1 MTTPAAQ
8 KIFDTLTRKTDPDPD
23 LPDAAQ
29 AAEPGNFLRH
39 IWSLGASKLADGL
52 IDPKLVLSWLLSQ
65 LGAGAFWVGLL
76 VPVREAGALL
86 PQLLVTPVI
95 SRAKLR
101 KYFWAGGALVQ
112 GAAAAGIA
120 LVGLTQEGAVAG
132 GLIIALLALLAVAR
146 SVCSASYK
154 DVLGKTVGN
163 SRRGTAM
170 GLASSTGAVGVIL
183 FALVLM
189 SGFGDRYVIVIAAI
203 FLAAAFWL
211 VSGLVF
217 FRLDETPSE
226 PAEMDLKRAS
236 FGLLRAEPQLR
247 RFILTRS
254 LLIGTALAPPYL
266 VLLDAAGGL
275 GELGA
280 LVLAS
285 ALASLLSSFV
295 WGRLSDVSS
304 RLVLILAGCG
314 GGGVLVAT
322 VALHLVG
329 LTAVPLVLPALLFG
343 LMIAHHGVR
352 QGRNTQLVDMADED
366 QRTAFTALSNTIV
379 GLVLIAGGALFAGIA
394 AFSVP
399 LVLGLFGGM
408 CFGAAMLA
416 TGLEKVQND

>member
-1 MTTPAAQ
+1 MSNTATQ
-8 KIFDTLTRKTDPDPD
+8 KIFDGLTRTKDPDPD
-23 LPDAAQ
+23 MPDAAQ
-29 AAEPGNFLRH
+29 KAEPGNFLRH

-52 IDPKLVLSWLLSQ
+52 IDPKLVLSWLLTH

-76 VPVREAGALL
+76 VPVREAGALM

-101 KYFWAGGALVQ
+101 KYFWAGGAVVQ
-112 GAAAAGIA
+112 GASAAGIA

-132 GLIIALLALLAVAR
+132 ALIIALLALLAVAR

-170 GLASSTGAVGVIL
+170 GLASSTGSVGVIL

-189 SGFGDRYVIVIAAI
+189 SGFGDRYIIVIAAI
-203 FLAAAFWL
+203 FLAAACWL
-211 VSGLVF
+211 ASGAVF
-217 FRLDETPSE
+217 FRLDEAQSE
-226 PAEMDLKRAS
+226 PAETDLKRAS
-236 FGLLRAEPQLR
+236 FGLLRQQPQLR

-266 VLLDAAGGL
+266 VLLDSASGL

-295 WGRLSDVSS
+295 WGRLSDKSS

-314 GGGVLVAT
+314 GGGVMVAT
-322 VALHLVG
+322 VVLHLAG
-329 LTAVPLVLPALLFG
+329 WTAAPLVLPVALFG

-352 QGRNTQLVDMADED
+352 QGRNTQLVDMADPD
-366 QRTAFTALSNTIV
+366 QRTAYTALSNTIV
-379 GLVLIAGGALFAGIA
+379 GLVLIGGGAVFAGLA
-394 AFSVP
+394 SFSVP
-399 LVLGLFGGM
+399 LVLGLFGVM
-408 CFGAAMLA
+408 CFGAAILA
-416 TGLEKVQND
+416 TGLEQVQND